1 MRFYF
6 IKTPRFLKWVFKS
19 KTWEV
24 KTDKKEVFITFDD
37 GPTPEVTEFVLNLLD
52 KHQAKASF
60 FCIGK
65 NVRQHLDIINRI
77 NQGGHTI
84 GNHTH
89 NHYNCYQHSLEKYLE
104 NIKLTAELLTEV
116 SPKVKKLFRPP
127 YGRISPK
134 ATRALQKQGYKI
146 IMWDVLS
153 ADFDLSTSADQ
164 CIKNVISNVKPG
176 SIVVFHDSVKSYPIL
191 KEALPKILSYLDK
204 QGYQFSA
211 I

>member
-1 MRFYF
+1 LRFYF
-6 IKTPRFLKWVFKS
+6 IKNPRFLKWVFKS

-65 NVRQHLDIINRI
+65 NVRQHPDIINRI
-77 NQGGHTI
+77 NKDGHTI

-104 NIKLTAELLTEV
+104 NINLTAELLTEV

-134 ATRALQKQGYKI
+134 ATKALQKQGYEI

-153 ADFDLSTSADQ
+153 ADFDLNTSADQ
-164 CIKNVISNVKPG
+164 CKKNVISNVKPG

-191 KEALPKILSYLDK
+191 KEALPKILSHLDK

-211 I
+211 L